1 MVVFILILSCLA
13 TGFLTLSEVFAASPR
28 STSPATLT
36 AFSTASTTKFVVV
49 HPRTLII
56 SSRGPA
62 GRKLF
67 SKMGEYLMSTDDTVN
82 GRPVWKHSGGGNVFF
97 CYDVNDYWVV
107 SPDCSD
113 VHAWLRSE
121 KSGLEACSF
130 PSSSATTSDPY
141 HWMEIFKLWV
151 ARRSS
156 AECSWQRIKTVLMM
170 RP

>member
-121 KSGLEACSF
+121 KPGLEAI
-130 PSSSATTSDPY
+130 PTTGWKYSNSGWRDDPQLNVRGR
-141 HWMEIFKLWV
+141 E
-151 ARRSS
+151 
-156 AECSWQRIKTVLMM
+156 
-170 RP
+170 